1 MVRRFAILAFV
12 AVAMAFVAIFYA
24 ANRFAETAVV
34 RAGSHSAEIVA
45 QAFSNSVW
53 PQIQADIRGQEQLSA
68 QALQARPE
76 TQRIDEFLR
85 RFLTGTDVVK
95 AKVYDLK
102 GRAIYSSEF
111 QDIGQ
116 DKTAQ
121 EPYEN
126 ARLGQIGSALTFRE
140 TMAGFDGPRRNAH
153 ILGTY
158 VPIRAANG
166 AVEGVLEF
174 YSDQT
179 AIVAEARYRLL
190 LLGAVLTPVLLALYL
205 VLVVFVWRADTTQ
218 RRQHTELAAVA
229 EQRRALAERLVQEQQ
244 ELVDAN
250 RAKEA
255 LLAELGAA
263 KTQAEAANQAKSQFL
278 ATMSHEIRTPMN
290 GVVAMID
297 LLSRT
302 KLDADQKRYAD
313 IVRRS
318 ADILL
323 AVVNDVL
330 DYSKLEAGA
339 MQAENVACDLPETIE
354 QIVALMSGAAAD
366 KHLAM
371 RTNIQSGTPRAI
383 RTDPAKLRQ
392 ILLNLIGNAVKFTDR
407 GAVAIEVGAA
417 PSPRDD
423 GKIELAIA
431 VSDTGIGIAPDIL
444 PRLFDRFSQAD
455 GSITRRFGGS
465 GLGLA
470 IARQLA
476 RTMDGDIV
484 VASQIGVGS
493 TFTVRL
499 FVEPVRLP
507 AGGGAAF
514 DVPAATTDL
523 LTPPAEGQ
531 ARLSILAAED
541 NDVNQVVIKYLL
553 QSLGHTVTFA
563 ANGAEALA
571 LWRTENFD
579 LILMD
584 IQMPE
589 VDGVTATRLIRAGS
603 DAKSRVPIVAVTA
616 HAMDSDRDSYLAA
629 GMNAVVTKPVKMS
642 DLSAALALVVKTP
655 VA

>member
-1 MVRRFAILAFV
+1 MVKKFAVLAFI
-12 AVAMAFVAIFYA
+12 AMAMAFVAIVYSA
-24 ANRFAETAVV
+24 HRFAEMAVI
-34 RAGSHSAEIVA
+34 RSGSHSAEIVA

-68 QALQARPE
+68 QALQTRPE
-76 TQRIDEFLR
+76 TRRIDEFLR
-85 RFLTGTDVVK
+85 RFLTGTDIVK
-95 AKVYDLK
+95 AKVYDLN
-102 GRAIYSSEF
+102 GRAIYSSEL

-116 DKTAQ
+116 DQTAQ
-121 EPYEN
+121 KPYDN
-126 ARLGQIGSALTFRE
+126 ARLGQIGSALAFRE
-140 TMAGFDGPRRNAH
+140 TMAGFDGPRRNAY

-166 AVEGVLEF
+166 AIEGVLEF

-179 AIVAEARYRLL
+179 AIVAEARHRLL
-190 LLGAVLTPVLLALYL
+190 VLAAGLTPVLLALYL
-205 VLVVFVWRADTTQ
+205 VLLVFVWRAAAIQ
-218 RRQHTELAAVA
+218 GRQHAELAAVA
-229 EQRRALAERLVQEQQ
+229 EQRRMLAERLAQEQK

-250 RAKEA
+250 RAKET
-255 LLAELGAA
+255 LLAELGNA
-263 KTQAEAANQAKSQFL
+263 KTQAETANQAKTQFL

-290 GVVAMID
+290 GVIAMID

-302 KLDADQKRYAD
+302 KLDADQKRYAE

-318 ADILL
+318 ANILL

-339 MQAENVACDLPETIE
+339 MKAENVVCDLPETVE
-354 QIVALMSGAAAD
+354 QIVAMMSGAAAE

-371 RTNIQSGTPRAI
+371 RTNIQSSTPRAV
-383 RTDPAKLRQ
+383 RTDPLKLRQ

-417 PSPRDD
+417 ASPRDD
-423 GKIELAIA
+423 GKIEIVVA
-431 VSDTGIGIAPDIL
+431 VSDTGIGSAADIL
-444 PRLFDRFSQAD
+444 PGLFDRFSQAD
-455 GSITRRFGGS
+455 GSITRRFGGL

-484 VASQIGVGS
+484 VTSQIGIGS

-507 AGGGAAF
+507 AASGAAL

-523 LTPPAEGQ
+523 LTPPAEGD
-531 ARLSILAAED
+531 ARLNILAAED
-541 NDVNQVVIKYLL
+541 NEVNQVVIKYLL

-563 ANGAEALA
+563 SNGAEALA
-571 LWRTENFD
+571 LWRTEDFD

-603 DAKSRVPIVAVTA
+603 DAKARVPIVAVTA

-629 GMNAVVTKPVKMS
+629 GMNAVVTKPVKMT
-642 DLSAALALVVKTP
+642 DLFAALALVLNRP
-655 VA
+655 AA